1 MRFKKWNIIRMLSF
15 EKEIVGL
22 MKEKNKERIYTVFKR

>member
-1 MRFKKWNIIRMLSF
+1 MRFKKWNIIRMFSF

-22 MKEKNKERIYTVFKR
+22 MKEKIKKNLYSF